1 MKAWLWLFERAFH
14 FPFFRLS
21 FPLPLPLP
29 SSLPHEP
36 RRRHEISITLWNT
49 TSRKYP
55 LPPQR
60 TQEITCLVTTHT
72 HQDRLRKHLSR
83 SLATTHHTSSCFIL
97 PLTFH
102 SQNSIMNSCKI
113 SVHSYLLFLYD
124 DPPTTP
130 PPPNPLTYPFPLMLC
145 CLLNSLLVVNTAVV
159 LVVLDCFLYNIL
171 NVTFVS
177 VPSLRTSRLPSSV
190 GPVPGW
196 VTFVWLERVAFI
208 SGAQKLEEGVSA
220 LGKRFGPHLRR

>member
-1 MKAWLWLFERAFH
+1 
-14 FPFFRLS
+14 
-21 FPLPLPLP
+21 
-29 SSLPHEP
+29 
-36 RRRHEISITLWNT
+36 
-49 TSRKYP
+49 
-55 LPPQR
+55 
-60 TQEITCLVTTHT
+60 
-72 HQDRLRKHLSR
+72 
-83 SLATTHHTSSCFIL
+83 
-97 PLTFH
+97 
-102 SQNSIMNSCKI
+102 MNSCKV

-220 LGKRFGPHLRR
+220 LGKRFGLHLRR